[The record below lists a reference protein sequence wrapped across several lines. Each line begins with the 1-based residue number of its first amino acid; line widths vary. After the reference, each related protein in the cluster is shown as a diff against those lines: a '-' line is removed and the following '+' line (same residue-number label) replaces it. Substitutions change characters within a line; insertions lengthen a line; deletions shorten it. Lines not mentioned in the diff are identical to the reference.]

1 MILTSRKSGPSGPSG
16 LSRISLGAVT
26 RLAGAIAM
34 VAGLTGCQYMPQV
47 SFLPSFLGGGSSAPK
62 PAELQPNPSLI
73 PVSQAWTARVGA
85 VNMPLSVQVSGTT
98 VALASGDGGVA
109 LIDATSGR
117 DIWRASAGG
126 PIAAGVGSD
135 GQTAAVVTRGNE
147 LVVFSAGREIWRAKL
162 GASGYTAP
170 FIAGGRVFVLTAD
183 RAVSAFDGQTGRKL
197 WTQVRAGSEALVL
210 RHHGVML
217 AVGDTLIVGMS
228 GRLIGM
234 NPTTGAARW
243 EAPIASPRG
252 INDVERLVDLVG
264 TASRVENSLCARAF
278 GATVGC
284 IDAARGIVGWSRPAN
299 GSEGV
304 SGDERLVFGSESD
317 GKVIAWRRDTGE
329 RAWMTDKLQFRGL
342 SGPLSLGRSVVVG
355 DASGYVHMLS
365 REDGSLLN
373 RVATDGSAIAASP
386 VVAGS
391 TLVVVTRAGGVY
403 GFVPN

>member
-1 MILTSRKSGPSGPSG
+1 MILTSRTSG
-16 LSRISLGAVT
+16 LAGNSLRAVT
-26 RLAGAIAM
+26 RLAGAIAV
-34 VAGLTGCQYMPQV
+34 VAALAGCQYMPQV
-47 SFLPSFLGGGSSAPK
+47 SSLPSFLGGGSDKPK

-73 PVSQAWTARVGA
+73 PVRQAWVARVGA
-85 VNMPLSVQVSGTT
+85 VTLPLSVHVSGTT
-98 VALASGDGGVA
+98 VAVAGADGGVA
-109 LIDATSGR
+109 LIDAVSGR
-117 DIWRASAGG
+117 DLWRASAAG

-135 GQTAAVVTRGNE
+135 GRMAAVVTRSNE
-147 LVVFSAGREIWRAKL
+147 LVAFAAGKEVWRAGL

-170 FIAGGRVFVLTAD
+170 FVAGGRVFVLTAD

-197 WTQVRAGSEALVL
+197 WTQVRAGSEPLVL
-210 RHHGVML
+210 RHNGVML
-217 AVGDTLIVGMS
+217 AVGDTLVVGMS

-234 NPTTGAARW
+234 NPATGAARW

-264 TASRVENSLCARAF
+264 TVSRVDNSVCARAF
-278 GATVGC
+278 QATVGC
-284 IDAARGIVGWSRPAN
+284 VDAARGVVAWSRPAS
-299 GSEGV
+299 GAEGV
-304 SGDERLVFGSESD
+304 SGDERLVFGTESD

-329 RAWMTDKLQFRGL
+329 RAWMTDKLSFRGL

-386 VVAGS
+386 VVAGN

-403 GFVPN
+403 GFTPN